1 MIKQLRHLMESKVS
15 QAEVMM
21 AAKGFAQELQ
31 EMVEKVGR
39 LQNEDLP
46 PVTDQMRETY
56 NTDSASAFQT
66 LVYSAMQQV
75 MDALYTAKGQIDDA
89 VENMALRGR
98 VDAQTDMDIEQPDMD
113 VQDDAEF
120 ADYSD
125 EADVDLD
132 NVAGAEPDDEFG
144 AAEEEEPLGRS
155 PKMESVKRLERQ
167 IAEMRE
173 LLESARSMS
182 ATK

>member
-1 MIKQLRHLMESKVS
+1 
-15 QAEVMM
+15 
-21 AAKGFAQELQ
+21 
-31 EMVEKVGR
+31 MVEKVGR

-56 NTDSASAFQT
+56 STESASAFHT

-75 MDALYTAKGQIDDA
+75 MEALYTAKSQIDDA
-89 VENMALRGR
+89 VESMASRGQ
-98 VDAQTDMDIEQPDMD
+98 VDAQTDMDIDGTHA
-113 VQDDAEF
+113 DAEY

-125 EADVDLD
+125 DADIDLD
-132 NVAGAEPDDEFG
+132 NVASAEPDDEFG
-144 AAEEEEPLGRS
+144 AAEEEDPLGRR

-173 LLESARSMS
+173 LLESARSV
-182 ATK
+182 AAAK